1 MAVLTFYVD
10 EYTTSSDQFATYD
23 AIANVSSKLTNEG
36 FSYPN
41 DFWLAE
47 VFYKEDGRQVVVF
60 EFKNDR
66 KAMLVKLKGIKNE

>member
-1 MAVLTFYVD
+1 MAVLKFYVD

-47 VFYKEDGRQVVVF
+47 VFYKDDGRQVIVF

-66 KAMLVKLKGIKNE
+66 KAMLVKLKGIDNG

>member
-1 MAVLTFYVD
+1 MAVLKFYVD

-41 DFWLAE
+41 EFWLAE
-47 VFYKEDGRQVVVF
+47 VFYKDDGRQVIVF

-66 KAMLVKLKGIKNE
+66 KAMLVKLKGIDNG